1 MSFVAAQAEVDE
13 IVDLCQR
20 LHDGSREAFA
30 EIYQRW
36 SRLIYSFSLKALG
49 DIHDAEEV
57 TQLTFVAAWRSR
69 HTLRPAPAA
78 LPGWLV
84 GIAKHQISELRRQK
98 QRILRNDHALVAL
111 EQAPPELSD
120 LALQITLSHELEAL
134 GDPRA
139 TILRMAF
146 IDDRTHQ
153 AISEQLNLPLGTI
166 KSHIRRGL
174 LQLRQRIKEVE

>member
-1 MSFVAAQAEVDE
+1 MAAQAEVDE

-84 GIAKHQISELRRQK
+84 GIAKHQISDLRRQR
-98 QRILRNDHALVAL
+98 QRILRNDHAAAAL
-111 EQAPPELSD
+111 PRLSAEFND
-120 LALQITLSHELEAL
+120 LALQITLSNELEAL
-134 GDPRA
+134 GDPKA

-146 IDDRTHQ
+146 IDDCTHQ
-153 AISEQLNLPLGTI
+153 VISEQLNLPLGTI

>member
-1 MSFVAAQAEVDE
+1 MAAQAEVDE

-84 GIAKHQISELRRQK
+84 GIAKHQISDLRRQK